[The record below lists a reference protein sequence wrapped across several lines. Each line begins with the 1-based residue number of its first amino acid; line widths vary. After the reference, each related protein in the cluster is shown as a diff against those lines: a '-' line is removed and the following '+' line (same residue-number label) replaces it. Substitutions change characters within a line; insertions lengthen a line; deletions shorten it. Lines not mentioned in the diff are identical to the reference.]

1 MNKKSFIIFAV
12 FLQIII
18 TASSFSNSETS
29 DDKNLFKN
37 RPEYRQILSLI
48 KCYPGFIS
56 RIEERGNDIVF
67 LMNNGFIHYK
77 NGRMLSSENL
87 KNARKYTS
95 IFYEYKK
102 GRHTR
107 LPDYIGEKFRPSRD
121 FWYKM
126 FGRTEN
132 QIRRFCRTSSFLN
145 HSVCV
150 NDLCM
155 ESLKIVEEK
164 IFEAAEKC
172 PEVRSFLKNL
182 DIIYSFQIKKVDGT
196 RVQSMH
202 GFGLALD
209 LIPKSFNRKEV
220 YWKWSRV
227 FNKKW
232 YKIPL
237 NKRWSPPQ
245 EVIDAFENNGFVWG
259 GKWSRFDTIHFE
271 YRPEI
276 LFNK

>member
-1 MNKKSFIIFAV
+1 MSKRSFIIFAV
-12 FLQIII
+12 FLQIFL
-18 TASSFSNSETS
+18 SSLSFSNSEIS
-29 DDKNLFKN
+29 ENKNHIKRN
-37 RPEYRQILSLI
+37 EYGRILSLM

-56 RIEERGNDIVF
+56 RIEERGSDTVFYINDDCIF
-67 LMNNGFIHYK
+67 YR

-87 KNARKYTS
+87 RRAGKYTS

-126 FGRTEN
+126 FGKTEH
-132 QIRRFCRTSSFLN
+132 QIRRFCRNMSFLD
-145 HSVCV
+145 HSVCI
-150 NDLCM
+150 NNLCF
-155 ESLKIVEEK
+155 EPLKKIEEEISK
-164 IFEAAEKC
+164 TAEKN
-172 PEVRSFLKNL
+172 PEVQSFLENL
-182 DIIYSFQIKKVDGT
+182 DIIYSFQMKKVDGT
-196 RVQSMH
+196 GVQSLH
-202 GFGLALD
+202 TFGLALD
-209 LIPKSFNRKEV
+209 LVPKSFNKKQV

-276 LFNK
+276 LFEK